1 MSMLRSLALM
11 FSRMPRFAQIGSG
24 VAALAMVGAGVS
36 SFSGGS
42 GDRAAIRA
50 VLAAHQAIDT
60 RSCLT
65 FRFAPGLNFENW
77 AGRQFWMASTLWT
90 APDRHPFIFYAGPA
104 DDTAPEIVT
113 DLTHRGVLER
123 HLVPVSFL
131 AGGVAS
137 AAIYTTPRNDP
148 DFSYELVQPNF
159 MARGSP
165 LGTLVWPNSVS
176 VAQGNGPQQPLYL
189 LHPYLISQVSGVC
202 VGLHLSGITDVKPH
216 DRDWAGRDVMT
227 ATAVYRSDGLKDWMQ
242 TPVFRRTIGSFQDW
256 ENGKDIRHRL
266 VFHRVPK
273 GLELVGNQEEQ

>member
-1 MSMLRSLALM
+1 MSMLRFLALTL
-11 FSRMPRFAQIGSG
+11 SRLPRLAQVGGG
-24 VAALAMVGAGVS
+24 VAALAVVGAGVFP
-36 SFSGGS
+36 FSGGS
-42 GDRAAIRA
+42 GERAAIRA

-65 FRFAPGLNFENW
+65 FRFAPGLNFESW
-77 AGRQFWMASTLWT
+77 AGRQFWMASTPWT

-148 DFSYELVQPNF
+148 DFSYELVQPGF
-159 MARGSP
+159 MQRGSP
-165 LGTLVWPNSVS
+165 LGTLAWPNSVS
-176 VAQGNGPQQPLYL
+176 VGQGNGPQHSLYL

-202 VGLHLSGITDVKPH
+202 VGLHLSSITDIKPY

-227 ATAVYRSDGLKDWMQ
+227 ATAVYRSEVLKDWMQ
-242 TPVFRRTIGSFQDW
+242 SPVFRRTIGSFQNL

-266 VFHRVPK
+266 VFHRGPK